1 MYKEKE
7 LNFEFFFLKYINIY
21 KGEGNMEENL
31 HSINSMRN
39 MDVVDIK
46 TGKKL
51 GYISDI
57 KLDCEEDKV
66 LALIVPGES
75 KGWFGKTEDIE
86 IPWENVEKIGVDVIL
101 VSAENVNIYSEDNN
115 IYR

>member
-1 MYKEKE
+1 
-7 LNFEFFFLKYINIY
+7 
-21 KGEGNMEENL
+21 MEENL

-86 IPWENVEKIGVDVIL
+86 IPWEDVEKIGVDVIL

>member
-1 MYKEKE
+1 
-7 LNFEFFFLKYINIY
+7 
-21 KGEGNMEENL
+21 MEENL
-31 HSINSMRN
+31 HSINAMRSMEIIDTN
-39 MDVVDIK
+39 

-66 LALIVPGES
+66 ISLILPGES
-75 KGWFGKTEDIE
+75 KGWFGKGEEIE
-86 IPWENVEKIGVDVIL
+86 IPWENIKKIGIDVIL
-101 VSAENVNIYSEDNN
+101 VSIDDVNLISREDS

>member
-1 MYKEKE
+1 
-7 LNFEFFFLKYINIY
+7 
-21 KGEGNMEENL
+21 MEENL
-31 HSINSMRN
+31 HSINAMRSMEII
-39 MDVVDIK
+39 DVN

-66 LALIVPGES
+66 LSLILPGES
-75 KGWFGKTEDIE
+75 KGWFGESEEIE
-86 IPWENVEKIGVDVIL
+86 IPWENIKKIGVDVIL
-101 VSAENVNIYSEDNN
+101 VSVSDIGISLGEDS